1 MRTRLRLR
9 DLPNVLS
16 LSRLVFAVAFVAAD
30 GVMARVGFVSAAGLS
45 DVLDGWLARRMNA
58 ATRWGA
64 LIDPAADRIFVLAAA
79 LSLVAGDALTVPA
92 ALLLISRD
100 IATAIGFLVAIVV
113 PWLRPTE
120 FRARWL
126 GKLVT
131 ILQFLTL
138 FAALVAPALVSPL
151 LVLVAVT
158 AAWSIV
164 DYTAVLWRTRP

>member
-1 MRTRLRLR
+1 MRARIRLR

-16 LSRLVFAVAFVAAD
+16 LSRLVFAVGFVAAD
-30 GVMARVGFVSAAGLS
+30 GAMARVGFVGAAGLS
-45 DVLDGWLARRMNA
+45 DVLDGWLARRLNV

-64 LIDPAADRIFVLAAA
+64 LIDPAADRVFVLAAA
-79 LSLVAGDALTVPA
+79 VSLVASDALTPA
-92 ALLLISRD
+92 MALALLSRD

-120 FRARWL
+120 FKARWL

-138 FAALVAPALVSPL
+138 LSVLVAPTLAGPL
-151 LVLVAVT
+151 LVFVA
-158 AAWSIV
+158 AASAWSIV
-164 DYTAVLWRTRP
+164 DYTAVLWRARP